1 MGDEMDEEVRDLES
15 PNWTSMA
22 GDRAAFNNTVGASG
36 MGAFSQSPDRKNRVD
51 YFTIGLDDDM
61 SISTI
66 ANDTVSGSILHCPF
80 DESHPLAILGDVTPT
95 KKTKKTDFTTRPEKQ
110 ISSLDPDEAT
120 QPETPQSEHG
130 QKQFNT
136 EGVPKMKKL
145 PSNDTGCSPR
155 MKSTMCIASILGCIM
170 LGAIGV
176 LSYSFYAM
184 RSEPESPASDLDLVP
199 KGDADAPDFDYSPF
213 ATFNISDPGEEEE
226 QTPAGTHAPADS
238 ITAFSNP
245 PTPPPTLDPAG
256 TQAPADSIAAFSN
269 PPTPP
274 HTLDPAGTQAPAD
287 SIAAFSNPP
296 TPSPTLAFSV
306 ASTVSPT
313 LSPSSAPS
321 PSLASSSAPTECLH
335 SVMPEKS
342 CYLVGEP
349 LVFDFHVCDGAAS
362 DLISLYE
369 DDATF
374 EFKMAAFW
382 TRTCGLPDCRATLGD
397 NVMSFDNRQPYEIS
411 FSRWPVARGSY
422 KLRLLRVTS
431 TGALAVINESAVI
444 EISEQC
450 N

>member
-1 MGDEMDEEVRDLES
+1 MGQKNPTTNREFTTMGDEMDEEVRDLES

-95 KKTKKTDFTTRPEKQ
+95 KKTKMKDFTTRPEKQ

-226 QTPAGTHAPADS
+226 QTPAGTQAPADS
-238 ITAFSNP
+238 IAPFSNP

-256 TQAPADSIAAFSN
+256 TQAPADSIAAFS
-269 PPTPP
+269 
-274 HTLDPAGTQAPAD
+274 
-287 SIAAFSNPP
+287 SPP
-296 TPSPTLAFSV
+296 TPSPTLAFSA
-306 ASTVSPT
+306 ASTVSPI

-321 PSLASSSAPTECLH
+321 ASLASSSAPTECLN
-335 SVMPEKS
+335 SVIPEKS

-374 EFKMAAFW
+374 EFKGAAFW